1 MSEEV
6 EQQEEEII
14 EEESN
19 TEGSNL
25 DISDEEFEKLSIPS
39 ICEAKEV
46 SSEGENEVQE
56 ESSEDVETS
65 ETGTTNQEVDY
76 KKVYEEVFKPF
87 KANGKEMQV
96 TSVDDVKQLMQMG
109 ANYNKK
115 MAALKPNLKIVKML
129 ENNGLLDEAKLSYL
143 IDLEKKNPE
152 AIRKLLKESNVDPLD
167 INVSDELNYVPNN
180 YQVNDKELELDSVLA
195 EIKETPTFN
204 TTLDVLGNKW
214 DVNSRKVVL
223 ENPSLIKVIN
233 DHVGSGIYSTI
244 VSEVDRLRVL
254 GKLEGL
260 SDIEAYKAVGDILN
274 SKGAFNASSR
284 QVNAPNSNKVTNREN
299 PQLKQQKKA
308 AASVGKS
315 VKTVS
320 NDFNPLSMSDEE
332 FEKIASSKFI

>member
-1 MSEEV
+1 M
-6 EQQEEEII
+6 
-14 EEESN
+14 
-19 TEGSNL
+19 
-25 DISDEEFEKLSIPS
+25 
-39 ICEAKEV
+39 
-46 SSEGENEVQE
+46 
-56 ESSEDVETS
+56 
-65 ETGTTNQEVDY
+65 
-76 KKVYEEVFKPF
+76 
-87 KANGKEMQV
+87 
-96 TSVDDVKQLMQMG
+96 
-109 ANYNKK
+109 
-115 MAALKPNLKIVKML
+115 
-129 ENNGLLDEAKLSYL
+129 
-143 IDLEKKNPE
+143 
-152 AIRKLLKESNVDPLD
+152 
-167 INVSDELNYVPNN
+167 
-180 YQVNDKELELDSVLA
+180 NDKELELDSVLA

>member
-1 MSEEV
+1 MSEEL
-6 EQQEEEII
+6 EQQEEIV
-14 EEESN
+14 EEESQEES
-19 TEGSNL
+19 TL
-25 DISDEEFEKLSIPS
+25 DISDEEFEKLGVPEEVQQEST
-39 ICEAKEV
+39 EV
-46 SSEGENEVQE
+46 SE
-56 ESSEDVETS
+56 ESVEDSPTEEVENASEEQVS
-65 ETGTTNQEVDY
+65 QEVDY
-76 KKVYEEVFKPF
+76 KQVYEEVFKPF
-87 KANGKEMQV
+87 KANGKEMQA
-96 TSVDDVKQLMQMG
+96 TSIDDVRQLMQMG

-167 INVSDELNYVPNN
+167 IDVSNELNYTPSN
-180 YQVNDKELELDSVLA
+180 YQVNDKELELDAVLA
-195 EIKETPTFN
+195 DIKDTPTFN
-204 TTLDVLGNKW
+204 TTIDVLGNKW
-214 DVNSRKVVL
+214 DVNSRKIIL
-223 ENPSLIKVIN
+223 ENPNLIKVIN

-244 VSEVDRLRVL
+244 NSEIERLRVL

-274 SKGAFNASSR
+274 SKGAFNAP
-284 QVNAPNSNKVTNREN
+284 PNQANVPSSNKVTNREN

-315 VKTVS
+315 VKAVS

-332 FEKIASSKFI
+332 FEKIAASKFI